1 MKEGDIERII
11 RQGEGTR
18 VEFKLRLPRPWRLA
32 REIAAFANTLG
43 GIIVIGV
50 DDVSHI
56 VGVDSVVETKQELIY
71 AAGLVEPQVKIHT
84 EVVRI
89 NKLELVICKVARG
102 EDKPYRITENTPGGL
117 KTKVYVR
124 TGAAVEPVEEGEA
137 RKLGD
142 QDRLRKRLRLTEDQK
157 VLINVLRTSVRTSGG
172 IGLKQLAHRLNMST
186 RRVTRLLV
194 PLINAGIVAELKVAK
209 GSAYLLRGE
218 RPY

>member
-1 MKEGDIERII
+1 MKEGDIESII
-11 RQGEGTR
+11 RQGEGTT

-124 TGAAVEPVEEGEA
+124 TGAAVEPVEEGKA
-137 RKLGD
+137 KKLGD

-157 VLINVLRTSVRTSGG
+157 ALINVLRTSVRTSGG

-209 GSAYLLRGE
+209 GSAYLLRGR

>member
-89 NKLELVICKVARG
+89 NKLDLVICKVARG
-102 EDKPYRITENTPGGL
+102 KDKPYRITENTPGGL
-117 KTKVYVR
+117 KAKVYVR

-137 RKLGD
+137 KKLGD

-157 VLINVLRTSVRTSGG
+157 ALINVLRTSVRTSDG

-209 GSAYLLRGE
+209 GSAYLLRGG